1 MLRCRWNVVGV
12 ADSKGEELFLGDSGN
27 EIGLLCDWSRR
38 RRIIN

>member
-12 ADSKGEELFLGDSGN
+12 NGSRGEELFLGDSGN
-27 EIGLLCDWSRR
+27 EIKLLCDWNRR